1 MANGAIQVRLH
12 AKVRALDMLAKH
24 LGMYNRRPEP
34 ASRGGDVRLL
44 TDEELVEI
52 IRKGQEAEAGDGSY
66 DHDEPS
72 SPVR

>member
-52 IRKGQEAEAGDGSY
+52 IQEHREAEANSPGDDAELGT
-66 DHDEPS
+66 
-72 SPVR
+72 